1 MALGDT
7 YATLAQLKDRLGI
20 SLTDTVDDLTLND
33 ALDGASRGIE
43 AECHRQF
50 NDAGTESARVYYPI
64 SNWLAKVDDFQ
75 STAGLII
82 ATDHGYD
89 GVFET
94 VWTSIGYELEPLNGI
109 VNGQTGWPYNKIRA
123 TPTTGLYFPCTGRAS
138 VKVTARWGWSAVPKP
153 IKIATLILAE
163 DLSKLKDLPFGSGG
177 YGEWGRIKA
186 RENPNVLLRIAPY
199 IRSMV
204 QVA

>member
-1 MALGDT
+1 MALGDP
-7 YATLAQLKDRLGI
+7 YCTLAQLKDRLGI
-20 SLTDTVDDLTLND
+20 GVSDTVDDLTLND

-50 NDAGTESARVYYPI
+50 NDAGTESSRVFSPI
-64 SNWLAKVDDFQ
+64 SSGIVRVDDFQ
-75 STAGLII
+75 SSAGLTI
-82 ATDHGYD
+82 ATDPGADGGFEITWAAAGYQ
-89 GVFET
+89 
-94 VWTSIGYELEPLNGI
+94 LHPLNGV
-109 VNGQTGWPYNKIRA
+109 VNGQTGWPYSKIRVTLA
-123 TPTTGLYFPCTGRAS
+123 TGLYFPCTGRAS
-138 VKVTARWGWSAVPKP
+138 VQVTARWGWAAVPKP

-199 IRSMV
+199 IRSMI

>member
-1 MALGDT
+1 MALGDP
-7 YATLAQLKDRLGI
+7 YATLVQLKDRLGI
-20 SLTDTVDDLTLND
+20 TDTVDDLTLND

-50 NDAGTESARVYYPI
+50 NDAGTESARIFYPI
-64 SNWLAKVDDFQ
+64 SSRILRVDDFQ
-75 STAGLII
+75 SSAGLAL
-82 ATDHGYD
+82 ATDPGAD
-89 GVFET
+89 GGFEIA
-94 VWTSIGYELEPLNGI
+94 WAAAGYELHPLNGI
-109 VNGQTGWPYNKIRA
+109 VNGQTGWPYSKIRA
-123 TPTTGLYFPCTGRAS
+123 APWSGLYFPCTGQAS
-138 VKVTARWGWSAVPKP
+138 VRLTARWGWAAVPKP

-163 DLSKLKDLPFGSGG
+163 DLAKLKDLPFGSGG